1 MGKQHA
7 ANKKIIALDHGD
19 IILNFSII
27 SPCLDWLRLLF
38 SVSGPTLVKVPESQV
53 SFRSPE
59 SRVLLL
65 GSQILGL
72 RSWDGPRD
80 SDLTF
85 RVLGLWSRVLPL
97 IRILGPGSRVPP
109 GVPGLGFHFSD
120 MPYWNWKPSVDVIW
134 TPLCAFTCA
143 ICSLVD
149 HFSLVNETRS

>member
-7 ANKKIIALDHGD
+7 ANKKMIA
-19 IILNFSII
+19 
-27 SPCLDWLRLLF
+27 LDWLRLLF
-38 SVSGPTLVKVPESQV
+38 SVSGPTLAKVPESQV

-97 IRILGPGSRVPP
+97 IRILGPGSRVPQRGP
-109 GVPGLGFHFSD
+109 RSRVSLFGYAVLKLETQCRRHLNTI
-120 MPYWNWKPSVDVIW
+120 MCIHLRY
-134 TPLCAFTCA
+134 LFTGG
-143 ICSLVD
+143 SFFTGKRNKELNS
-149 HFSLVNETRS
+149 H